1 MVLEFM
7 KGYKTKTGLI
17 LYGLLAI
24 LGSFGI
30 LPENVIVEIVQTLSM
45 MLAGYGIYDKDT
57 KK

>member
-1 MVLEFM
+1 M

-17 LYGLLAI
+17 VYGLLAI

-30 LPENVIVEIVQTLSM
+30 LPENVIVDIVNTLSV
-45 MLAGYGIYDKDT
+45 MLAGYGIYDRDS